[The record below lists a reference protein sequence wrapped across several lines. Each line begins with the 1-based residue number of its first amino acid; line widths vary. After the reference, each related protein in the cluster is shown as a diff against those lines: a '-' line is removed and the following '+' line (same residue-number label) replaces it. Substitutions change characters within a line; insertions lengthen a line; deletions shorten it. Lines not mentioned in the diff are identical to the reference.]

1 MYEVFESDLLPGF
14 WVARCRGDTVDVAL
28 FFGPHAEARC
38 RTFAAFMDSR
48 WPNGEERDADN
59 EFRRVSLRLRLPD
72 PA

>member
-38 RTFAAFMDSR
+38 RTFAAFMDKR
-48 WPNGEERDADN
+48 WPDPEERDA
-59 EFRRVSLRLRLPD
+59 EHEVRRVALRLPD
-72 PA
+72 PV